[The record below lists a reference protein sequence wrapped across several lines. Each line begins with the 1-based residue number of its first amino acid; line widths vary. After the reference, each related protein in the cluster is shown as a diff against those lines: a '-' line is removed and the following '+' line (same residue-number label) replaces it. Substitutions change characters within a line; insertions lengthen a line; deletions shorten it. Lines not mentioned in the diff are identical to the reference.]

1 MELATTIKDNV
12 VEITA
17 TGIIVSI
24 DDSSRVKDEIIK
36 QNAANPGKDINLIIE
51 DSYLIPSSLIGALLK
66 MIHENKTPISITTKN
81 EQLYYLIQRLKLTD
95 LLNVRQS

>member
-1 MELATTIKDNV
+1 MEITTQINEDS

-24 DDSSRVKDEIIK
+24 DDSSRIKEEIIK
-36 QNAANPGKDINLIIE
+36 QEAANPGKNIQLIIE

-66 MIHENKTPISITTKN
+66 MIHENKTPGH
-81 EQLYYLIQRLKLTD
+81 R
-95 LLNVRQS
+95 